1 MTTTLKDFASK
12 AKGKVAE
19 TRGGSRP
26 IFENN
31 KAYLVEVTALEHKT
45 IGELGWNQA
54 EIALSKVDGDGNLKK
69 AGRVW
74 LGLPVYSTE
83 IEESYDQ
90 EKLDKMRTI
99 SANNF
104 SQFLAGAAPETF
116 GMTCGT
122 KSERSAAVQGAAE
135 ALVAGDFPSELVVGN
150 RLYYV
155 RVPNK
160 NNPDKY
166 FDNFYA
172 TQPDKFEMAD

>member
-1 MTTTLKDFASK
+1 MSTLKEFAAK
-12 AKGKVAE
+12 AKGKVTE
-19 TRGGSRP
+19 TKGGMKP
-26 IFENN
+26 IFEDN
-31 KAYLVEVTALEHKT
+31 KAYLVEITALEHKT

-54 EIALSKVDGDGNLKK
+54 EIALSKVSESGDLKK

-90 EKLDKMRTI
+90 EKLEVIRSI

-104 SQFLAGAAPETF
+104 SQFLAGAAPDTF

-122 KSERSAAVQGAAE
+122 KNERSAAVQGAAE
-135 ALVAGDFPSELVVGN
+135 ALVEGEFPVDMVVGN

-155 RVPNK
+155 RVPHNTKPNK
-160 NNPDKY
+160 H

-172 TQPDKFEMAD
+172 TQPDKFELAE